1 MRASQKSSRLIA
13 LDPTRRG
20 FAYVLLE
27 VPHNLID
34 WGIVQAEGAAC
45 VKRLEELL
53 RRLTPESFI
62 LEDYTASECRR
73 SQSSKDFL
81 WSLEMLALVK
91 GLGVVRVG
99 RRAVRERFA
108 PQGAGKQAI
117 ATALA
122 DLFPE
127 LRPRLPRVRKAWM
140 SEDERMNIFDALS
153 FALASTTEPLLA
165 TNGTPHEI

>member
-1 MRASQKSSRLIA
+1 MPASLRPSRLIA

-20 FAYVLLE
+20 FAYVILE
-27 VPHNLID
+27 VPHNLVD

-53 RRLTPESFI
+53 GRFTPESFI
-62 LEDYTASECRR
+62 LEDYTEPECRR
-73 SQSSKDFL
+73 SQSVKEFL
-81 WSLEMLALVK
+81 WSLEMLALVR
-91 GLGVVRVG
+91 GMGALRVR
-99 RRAVRERFA
+99 RKALRERFA
-108 PQGAGKQAI
+108 PHGASKQAI

-127 LRPRLPRVRKAWM
+127 LRSRLPRVRKPWM

-153 FALASTTEPLLA
+153 FALASTTEPLS
-165 TNGTPHEI
+165 TP